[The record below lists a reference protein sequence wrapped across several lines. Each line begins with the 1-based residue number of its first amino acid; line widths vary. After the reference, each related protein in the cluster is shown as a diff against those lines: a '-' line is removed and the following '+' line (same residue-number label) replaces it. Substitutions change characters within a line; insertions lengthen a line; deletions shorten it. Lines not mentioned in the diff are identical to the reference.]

1 MCYLNH
7 SHKKRKDSL
16 ETRGEL
22 DVLRAYVEKKA
33 ILELILL
40 YLAST
45 FLCDY
50 RQLFFLF
57 FFVKMQTKQDQTVL

>member
-22 DVLRAYVEKKA
+22 AVLRAYVEKQA

-40 YLAST
+40 
-45 FLCDY
+45 
-50 RQLFFLF
+50 
-57 FFVKMQTKQDQTVL
+57 